1 MTASDFGKTIA
12 EEKAMADASEIF
24 KHLANRLDEVAEEI
38 GVESVLIMRSTPT
51 HMRVEATG
59 GPAERIYTVGAEGKK
74 GAAFKEAHE
83 LYCERVVN
91 TNTPL
96 FVKDAALEPEWDG
109 NEDQVEFGLSNYLG
123 YPIHDAEG
131 NVFGTVCVLHNA
143 AREYS
148 DQDRAIIEILRDEA
162 EAALQLQAQSA

>member
-1 MTASDFGKTIA
+1 
-12 EEKAMADASEIF
+12 MADANEIF
-24 KHLANRLDEVAEEI
+24 KPLANRLDEIAATV

-59 GPAERIYTVGAEGKK
+59 GAAEQIYTVGAEGKK
-74 GAAFKEAHE
+74 KEAFETAHE

-96 FVKDAALEPEWDG
+96 FVKDSALSPEWNG
-109 NEDQVEFGLSNYLG
+109 NEDQVEFGLGNYLG

-131 NVFGTVCVLHNA
+131 NVFGTVCVLHNE
-143 AREYS
+143 ARDYS
-148 DQDRAIIEILRDEA
+148 DADKEIIEKLRDEA
-162 EAALQLQAQSA
+162 EQVLQTDAKLSV

>member
-1 MTASDFGKTIA
+1 
-12 EEKAMADASEIF
+12 MADANEIF
-24 KHLANRLDEVAEEI
+24 KPLANQLDEIAAKV

-59 GPAERIYTVGAEGKK
+59 GTAEQIYQVGAEGKK
-74 GAAFKEAHE
+74 GGAFETAHE

-96 FVKDAALEPEWDG
+96 FVKDSASDPEWNG
-109 NEDQVEFGLSNYLG
+109 NEDQVEFGLGNYLG

-131 NVFGTVCVLHNA
+131 NVFGTVCVLHNQ
-143 AREYS
+143 ARDYS
-148 DQDRAIIEILRDEA
+148 DVDKAIIEKLRDDA
-162 EAALQLQAQSA
+162 EQVIQPSAKLLI